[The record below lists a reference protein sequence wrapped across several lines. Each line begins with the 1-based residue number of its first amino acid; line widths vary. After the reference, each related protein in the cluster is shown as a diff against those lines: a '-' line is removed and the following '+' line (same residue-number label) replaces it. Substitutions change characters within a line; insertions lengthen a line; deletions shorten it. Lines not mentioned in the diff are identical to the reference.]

1 MRVAAVFLS
10 LISMAVA
17 FFAVISS
24 VTMAFKLDKEVS
36 ALLEDQDDSTMTGTD
51 EVTIVTYST
60 N

>member
-10 LISMAVA
+10 LISMAVV
-17 FFAVISS
+17 FFAVISR

-36 ALLEDQDDSTMTGTD
+36 ALLEDQDDSTTTGTD
-51 EVTIVTYST
+51 EVTIETYFT